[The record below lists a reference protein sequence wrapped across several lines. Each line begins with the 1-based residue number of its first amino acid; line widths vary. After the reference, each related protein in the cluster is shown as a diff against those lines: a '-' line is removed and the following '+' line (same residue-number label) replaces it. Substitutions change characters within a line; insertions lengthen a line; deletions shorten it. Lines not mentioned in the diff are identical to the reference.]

1 MLSIQEIPNQ
11 NMHKMFQH
19 PSPALKIKILQKQT
33 KIEIRCHWN
42 EMNEIVFLN
51 TEIEDLG

>member
-1 MLSIQEIPNQ
+1 
-11 NMHKMFQH
+11 MHKMFQH